1 MSTKKHS
8 PSNEKPISLHPLSL
22 EDALGK
28 AMNVQP
34 ILENYGLLVKYLAST
49 RINEHHRTRAYDVA
63 NDLLKA
69 VLREQWHSLSDAK
82 RKKFIRDSGGRLWN
96 SYMQERQRP
105 DQSPRGAAKVA
116 IDIELTYLLDQT
128 KASI

>member
-1 MSTKKHS
+1 MSIKRHS

-22 EDALGK
+22 KEALGK

-34 ILENYGLLVKYLAST
+34 PLENYDPLIKYLAGI
-49 RINEHHRTRAYDVA
+49 RINERHRTRAYDVA

-69 VLREQWHSLSDAK
+69 VLKEQWHPLSDAK
-82 RKKFIRDSGGRLWN
+82 RTRLIRDSGGRLWGT
-96 SYMQERQRP
+96 YMQERQLP

-116 IDIELTYLLDQT
+116 IDIELTYLLSQV
-128 KASI
+128 KSI